1 MSLITDKVFFNAL
14 NASGEIVGATGGR
27 IYNTSIPVP
36 DEQLDNEPLPYVIIT
51 YDGMKNEGMTK
62 DGSYEGI
69 NDKVKVSILVVAED
83 RELLGDLVESVR
95 EQVQSYFLNIEED
108 ADDYELVPVDYSLE
122 ASEIVYNPDAPC
134 YFQTLSYDCDT
145 NP

>member
-14 NASGEIVGATGGR
+14 NASGEIVSATGGR

-62 DGSYEGI
+62 DGSYEGM

-83 RELLGDLVESVR
+83 REHLGDLVESVR

-122 ASEIVYNPDAPC
+122 ASQIVYNPDAPC
-134 YFQTLSYDCDT
+134 YFQTISYDCDT